1 MNLTPNFQPKNI
13 VKDSKLIKGV
23 LEFLKWAKS
32 KNISMGVCTNKQ
44 EHLAIDL
51 LKKIEIY
58 DYFEYHDTIS
68 STVVPTRVYY
78 YSHTVY

>member
-1 MNLTPNFQPKNI
+1 MIQEF
-13 VKDSKLIKGV
+13 V

-32 KNISMGVCTNKQ
+32 KNMSMGVCTNKQ

-58 DYFEYHDTIS
+58 DYFEYVAGGNTFKYCKPCLLYTSDAADE
-68 STVVPTRVYY
+68 
-78 YSHTVY
+78 